1 MIFSIKYT
9 ILRLV
14 RNRSNL
20 FWILCFPIVLGTLF
34 KAAFSNLDT
43 ADQFQP
49 IPVAVVGVESS
60 EDIHVQTFRQTIDTL
75 SKKGDDQMLDVTIC
89 DKKKAMKLLEEKKI
103 DGILTCDE
111 NIRLTISANMKNS
124 QTNQS
129 ILKAFVDQ
137 YNIDEAILTDT
148 AIHRPEQMPQMITK
162 MTENISYR
170 EEVNY
175 AYHDTGS
182 YTQYFY
188 NLIAMVCLYTAIG
201 GVVVTLENQGNLTTI
216 AARKNV
222 SASKKGVSIA
232 GELIATI
239 FVEFILN
246 LLGFLF
252 IVYILKID
260 MNFRMGLTIL
270 AILVST
276 MTGIT
281 LGFFIGSIGKKSQ
294 DFKIGMVFAVVMP
307 CCFLSGLMVG
317 NMRMIVEHHA
327 PWFNYVNPAA
337 LISDCF
343 YSLTAYE
350 SLNRYYTNLLTLC
363 AFTVIFTLG
372 GIILTRRNRYASL

>member
-60 EDIHVQTFRQTIDTL
+60 DDIHVQTFRETIDTL

-188 NLIAMVCLYTAIG
+188 NLIAMACLYTAIG

-246 LLGFLF
+246 QLGFLF
-252 IVYILKID
+252 IIYILKID

>member
-170 EEVNY
+170 KEVNY

-188 NLIAMVCLYTAIG
+188 NLIAMACLYTAIG

-260 MNFRMGLTIL
+260 MNFRLGLTIL

-294 DFKIGMVFAVVMP
+294 EFKIGMVFAVVMP

-363 AFTVIFTLG
+363 GFTVIFTLG

>member
-270 AILVST
+270 AIFVST

-294 DFKIGMVFAVVMP
+294 EFKIGMVFAVVMP

-363 AFTVIFTLG
+363 GFTVIFTLG

>member
-49 IPVAVVGVESS
+49 IPVAVVGVEASD
-60 EDIHVQTFRQTIDTL
+60 DIHVQTFRETIDTL

-188 NLIAMVCLYTAIG
+188 NLIAMACLYTAIG

-252 IVYILKID
+252 IIYILKID

>member
-294 DFKIGMVFAVVMP
+294 EFKIGMVFAVVMP

-363 AFTVIFTLG
+363 GFTVIFTLG